1 MIGREESR
9 ERPIVEVWMGV
20 GGVGGV
26 GEVVVCCGWWEVL
39 SDSGLGVGVARL
51 RPGETGYLQ
60 F

>member
-9 ERPIVEVWMGV
+9 ERPIVVVWMGV
-20 GGVGGV
+20 WGYWGGCGF
-26 GEVVVCCGWWEVL
+26 VVVKG
-39 SDSGLGVGVARL
+39 GIGYRTTILGVGVARL